1 MELKTYFAQDASGNI
16 MPGATVTVYEAGTA
30 TLATGLQDESGSP
43 LANPFTA
50 DSSAK
55 VAFYAPDGLYDIT
68 VVGNGRTVTIRAQFV
83 SVDGASVLR
92 ADLAATGGAALV
104 GYDGGTAQDV
114 LDDAK
119 PMANYTALRA
129 YTGRAT
135 GVRITQSGLAGF
147 FQRDDADTTSADN
160 GGTIIVDASGRRW
173 KRLFVGA
180 VNVKWFGAV
189 GDGVTDDTAAILAAY
204 TYCKSTTLHYG
215 LRFPAGKYLTRSQF
229 VFTDFYFGTMQME
242 GAAFIGASESASYDA
257 VFKVVNAINAKIT
270 GAWTATASSIETGPA
285 NNPNLYENGA
295 FFTAAPGGAIEPT
308 KGIIAFVD
316 VYGLK
321 STRVACGLK
330 VGEKA
335 NDAQVAEITFH
346 GYMSPYC
353 PKAITVGGSQTVVNL
368 NGCILS
374 SNPAPFLTAPDYK
387 TVKMDGGYIN
397 MVGGELAYHSDNT
410 GPAVLMM
417 PAESVL
423 YGNPYPQ
430 IYLSGVLIETSAP
443 FAKIENPD
451 ALSAPASY
459 LSQISLVACGGYS
472 GDLPSGSAFISV
484 DDASYSGKITI
495 DESCNFYRT
504 LTAGTRAGATI
515 NCSTAPNAKVSVGR
529 RAFDTATGYLP
540 WMQGVSGG
548 QLLHGQELAIMAY
561 ANASSYTSPGSKNV
575 VFNTV
580 ENTGNYA
587 RYQSML
593 NTTTGVLTL
602 SSTPP
607 SALRVEASVL
617 VGSVTGDIFIQ
628 DITNGR
634 VVAFGQ
640 VVNGVANVCASVA
653 NPIAGQQFAV
663 QVNLSGNV
671 TFGGSITNN
680 IAVYLQY

>member
-1 MELKTYFAQDASGNI
+1 MPTTNPVPSQDPSDLLFNAGKLDEVVSGSNATYTDRLGVSRRTMAGVDAAADVVLSGLGYAPPVAYAAGITLTLTTQTVEYSGEVYAPKVVNLPFTTSGTFETAKFRLIQGVASVDLASG
-16 MPGATVTVYEAGTA
+16 
-30 TLATGLQDESGSP
+30 
-43 LANPFTA
+43 
-50 DSSAK
+50 
-55 VAFYAPDGLYDIT
+55 
-68 VVGNGRTVTIRAQFV
+68 
-83 SVDGASVLR
+83 
-92 ADLAATGGAALV
+92 GGAAMV
-104 GYDGGTAQDV
+104 GYTPAGT
-114 LDDAK
+114 
-119 PMANYTALRA
+119 
-129 YTGRAT
+129 
-135 GVRITQSGLAGF
+135 
-147 FQRDDADTTSADN
+147 
-160 GGTIIVDASGRRW
+160 
-173 KRLFVGA
+173 GA
-180 VNVKWFGAV
+180 VATTVKEKLRETVSVKDFGAV
-189 GDGVTDDTAAILAAY
+189 GDGAADDTAAILAAY
-204 TYCKSTTLHYG
+204 TYCKSTTLHYC

-374 SNPAPFLTAPDYK
+374 SNSGSFLTAPDYK
-387 TVKMDGGYIN
+387 TLQMDGGYIN
-397 MVGGELAYHSDNT
+397 MVGGELTYHSDNT

-451 ALSAPASY
+451 TLSAPASY

-561 ANASSYTSPGSKNV
+561 ANASSYTYPGVKNV
-575 VFNTV
+575 VFNAV

-634 VVAFGQ
+634 TVAFGQ
-640 VVNGVANVCASVA
+640 IVNGVANVCASVA

-671 TFGGSITNN
+671 TFGGSIVNN